1 MCIRDSL
8 HGIHEVTVAGGTVHE
23 RGFKLFIRGAQLQK
37 KLQHLVMHGG
47 GIGMRTVDLVNDDN
61 GHQPFLKGLAEH
73 KTRLGLR
80 SFKSVHHQ
88 KHAIHHFH
96 HALHFPAEI
105 RVSGSIH
112 NVDRVS
118 IPEDGCIL
126 GLDRDAF
133 FTFQI
138 HGCLL
143 YTSRCV

>member
-1 MCIRDSL
+1 
-8 HGIHEVTVAGGTVHE
+8 
-23 RGFKLFIRGAQLQK
+23 
-37 KLQHLVMHGG
+37 MHGG

-80 SFKSVHHQ
+80 PFKSVHHQ

-138 HGCLL
+138 HGIHGAFLHGL
-143 YTSRCV
+143 VGPVGASRLQKLVNQGRLPMVNVSDDGEIAELGRI